1 MKNLFIFGIGGTGSR
16 VVKALTMM
24 LASGMELRDVENVVP
39 IIIDPDIANGD
50 LTRTV
55 DILNLYR
62 EIRRKGLSEK
72 SSFFK
77 TNICALSDLGNTDKD
92 NSTGEFIFEIEGV
105 KDNRF
110 RDFISFQEL
119 DKSNKAFSS
128 ILFSDENLNTQMEV
142 GFKGNPNI
150 GSVVLNKFSKTALFQ
165 NFASCFNKDD
175 RIFIISSIFGGTGAA
190 GFPLILKN
198 IRSADAQ
205 VPRSQFL
212 REAQIGAIT
221 VLPYFS
227 VDKNDRTSI
236 DSNSF
241 VSKAKAALNYYSRNV
256 SGNNSLQALYYIGDS
271 AINGQLGSDG
281 AAEQK
286 NRAHFVELAAAL
298 SIQDFCSYEDD
309 ELSIKDGKVHKP
321 KFLEFGLHEEAG
333 KIKFTDLGKRTRN
346 LIAKPLTQYLLF
358 KNYFQYHF
366 DEYHEDAWAKNGHN
380 KLQTIYLDKTWHK
393 RIAEFNYHF
402 EDWLT
407 EMSNSNVSFN
417 PFIYRNHGD
426 DILNIVVNSPEKKK
440 FLSVNGIEY
449 FRKIL
454 NKSEPDFDILP
465 DSNQKLLALF
475 SSVTEQIINS
485 KISL

>member
-1 MKNLFIFGIGGTGSR
+1 MTLMGGG
-16 VVKALTMM
+16 
-24 LASGMELRDVENVVP
+24 EN
-39 IIIDPDIANGD
+39 
-50 LTRTV
+50 
-55 DILNLYR
+55 
-62 EIRRKGLSEK
+62 SE
-72 SSFFK
+72 
-77 TNICALSDLGNTDKD
+77 N
-92 NSTGEFIFEIEGV
+92 GEFLFEIEGV

-119 DKSNKAFSS
+119 DKSNRAFTSL
-128 ILFSDENLNTQMEV
+128 LFSEENLNTQMEV

-165 NFASCFNKDD
+165 KFAASFQKDD

-198 IRSADAQ
+198 IRSAGAQ

-212 REAQIGAIT
+212 RESRIAALT

-227 VDKNDRTSI
+227 IEKNDRTTI

-256 SGNNSLQALYYIGDS
+256 SGNNSLQAIYYIGDNT
-271 AINGQLGSDG
+271 INGQLGSDG

-286 NRAHFVELAAAL
+286 NRAHFVELAGAL
-298 SIQDFCSYEDD
+298 AIQDFAAYDD
-309 ELSIKDGKVHKP
+309 EELAYKEGKVQKP

-333 KIKFTDLGKRTRN
+333 KIKFTDLGKRSRDI
-346 LIAKPLTQYLLF
+346 IAKPLTQYLLF

-366 DEYHEDAWAKNGHN
+366 EQYHEDAWAKNGTN
-380 KLQTIYLDKTWHK
+380 KLQINALDKTWTRRFTEYH
-393 RIAEFNYHF
+393 YHF

-407 EMSNSNVSFN
+407 EMGNSNVGFKPLN
-417 PFIYRNHGD
+417 HRNHGE

-440 FLSVNGIEY
+440 LLSVNGLEY
-449 FRKIL
+449 YRKVL
-454 NKSEPDFDILP
+454 NKTEPSYDKLP
-465 DSNQKLLALF
+465 DSNQKLMALF
-475 SSVTEQIINS
+475 SGVTEQIINS
-485 KISL
+485 RINL